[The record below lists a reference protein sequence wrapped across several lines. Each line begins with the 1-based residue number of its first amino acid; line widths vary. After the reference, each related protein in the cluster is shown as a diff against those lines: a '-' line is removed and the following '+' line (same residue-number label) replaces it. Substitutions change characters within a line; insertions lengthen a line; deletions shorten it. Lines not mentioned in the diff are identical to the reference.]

1 MGSLGTGGAAG
12 ANKGKDARKQ
22 DRFRR
27 TVLAVDQ
34 IVNQKLYKSKSS
46 SLEQYF
52 RDVWKISRAQ
62 VYRFIDSACVLKVCC
77 PERSLFALAWWR

>member
-1 MGSLGTGGAAG
+1 M
-12 ANKGKDARKQ
+12 
-22 DRFRR
+22 
-27 TVLAVDQ
+27 LAVDQ

-62 VYRFIDSACVLKVCC
+62 VYRFIDSACVLKVG
-77 PERSLFALAWWR
+77 PPAPALASAPRFFHS